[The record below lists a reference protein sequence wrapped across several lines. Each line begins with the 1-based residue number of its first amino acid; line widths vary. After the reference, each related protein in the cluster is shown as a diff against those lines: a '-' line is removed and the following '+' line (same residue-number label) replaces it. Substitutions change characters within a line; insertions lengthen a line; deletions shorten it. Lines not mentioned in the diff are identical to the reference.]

1 MNPLLLL
8 LACAPT
14 EEAKQKHSAQTLAVT
29 TNNETSEIDVTTLHT
44 KMKSETITIID
55 VRSPQEYAQGHLP
68 NAKNI
73 PLTEIDLRMEELT
86 PYKDREIFLVCASGR
101 RSHSATQ
108 TLKQKGFAKAF
119 NILGG
124 TRGWQAKGFPTER

>member
-68 NAKNI
+68 NAKN
-73 PLTEIDLRMEELT
+73 
-86 PYKDREIFLVCASGR
+86 REIFLVCASGR